1 MIKKLTLLGS
11 LYISQFIPVVF
22 IYQALPVFMRQE
34 GMSLQVIGSLPLLA
48 IPVMLKFLW
57 SPLIDR
63 YGFTRWG
70 HYRFWIICL
79 QLLVIFTVIGLGF
92 FGINQNFIILLLGLL
107 SLSLLS
113 SSQDIATDALAVG
126 LLEPQERGLGN
137 AIQTSGNYMGAVI
150 GGGGMLILL
159 SRWGWQATLLTM
171 ASIMLIALVPIFLHQ
186 ERIKK
191 PSKAYT
197 TKPALKNL
205 IDFCR
210 YPGIG
215 RWLLM
220 LVFYSSG
227 SMMATTMFRP
237 LLVDIGLSLPEIGW
251 LLGVVSYSAG
261 ILGAIISGL
270 LIAPLGRKRSL
281 VLFGLLRAI
290 AISTYL
296 LPAFGLTNLPVL
308 YLAAISVQISIGMA
322 MTPLYTVMM
331 DKSNLETAGT
341 DYTTQNSIVH
351 LGGIVAAAM
360 SGVIVRML
368 GYRGVFVTSIVVS
381 IIGVVLIAKI
391 FDDINY
397 QKAESKLTR
406 T

>member
-1 MIKKLTLLGS
+1 
-11 LYISQFIPVVF
+11 
-22 IYQALPVFMRQE
+22 
-34 GMSLQVIGSLPLLA
+34 
-48 IPVMLKFLW
+48 
-57 SPLIDR
+57 
-63 YGFTRWG
+63 
-70 HYRFWIICL
+70 
-79 QLLVIFTVIGLGF
+79 
-92 FGINQNFIILLLGLL
+92 
-107 SLSLLS
+107 
-113 SSQDIATDALAVG
+113 
-126 LLEPQERGLGN
+126 
-137 AIQTSGNYMGAVI
+137 
-150 GGGGMLILL
+150 
-159 SRWGWQATLLTM
+159 
-171 ASIMLIALVPIFLHQ
+171 
-186 ERIKK
+186 
-191 PSKAYT
+191 
-197 TKPALKNL
+197 
-205 IDFCR
+205 
-210 YPGIG
+210 
-215 RWLLM
+215 M

-261 ILGAIISGL
+261 ILGAIVAGL

-281 VLFGLLRAI
+281 VLFGLLRTI

-296 LPAFGLTNLPVL
+296 LPAFGVTNLPVL

-322 MTPLYTVMM
+322 TTPLYTVMM

-368 GYRGVFVTSIVVS
+368 GYGGVFVTSIVVS

-391 FDDINY
+391 FDDINH

>member
-1 MIKKLTLLGS
+1 
-11 LYISQFIPVVF
+11 
-22 IYQALPVFMRQE
+22 MRQE
-34 GMSLQVIGSLPLLA
+34 GISLQVIGALPLLA

-70 HYRFWIICL
+70 HYRFWIIWL

-92 FGINQNFIILLLGLL
+92 FGIKKNFIVLLLGLL

-159 SRWGWQATLLTM
+159 SQWGWRATLLTM
-171 ASIMLIALVPIFLHQ
+171 ASIMLVALIPIFLHQ

-191 PSKAYT
+191 PSKAHI

-261 ILGAIISGL
+261 ILGAIVAGL

-281 VLFGLLRAI
+281 ILFGLLRAI

-296 LPAFGLTNLPVL
+296 LPAFGVTNLPVL
-308 YLAAISVQISIGMA
+308 YLVAISVQISISMA
-322 MTPLYTVMM
+322 TTPLYTVMM
-331 DKSNLETAGT
+331 DKSNLETSGT
-341 DYTTQNSIVH
+341 DYTMQNSIVH

-360 SGVIVRML
+360 SGVIVRMV
-368 GYRGVFVTSIVVS
+368 GYRGVFATSIVVS
-381 IIGVVLIAKI
+381 IIGVVLIAKM
-391 FDDINY
+391 FDDINH
-397 QKAESKLTR
+397 QKAESKG
-406 T
+406 

>member
-1 MIKKLTLLGS
+1 
-11 LYISQFIPVVF
+11 
-22 IYQALPVFMRQE
+22 MRQE
-34 GMSLQVIGSLPLLA
+34 GMSLQVIGLLPLLA

-171 ASIMLIALVPIFLHQ
+171 ASIMLVALVPIFLHR

-191 PSKAYT
+191 PSKAYI

-261 ILGAIISGL
+261 ILGAIIAGL

-296 LPAFGLTNLPVL
+296 LPAFGVTNLPVL

-391 FDDINY
+391 FNDINH

>member
-1 MIKKLTLLGS
+1 
-11 LYISQFIPVVF
+11 
-22 IYQALPVFMRQE
+22 MRQE
-34 GMSLQVIGSLPLLA
+34 GISLQVIGSLPLLA
-48 IPVMLKFLW
+48 TPVMLKFLW

-70 HYRFWIICL
+70 HYRFWIISL
-79 QLLVIFTVIGLGF
+79 QLLVVCTVIGLAF
-92 FGINQNFIILLLGLL
+92 FDINQSFILLLLGLL

-137 AIQTSGNYMGAVI
+137 SVQTSGNYMGAVI

-159 SRWGWQATLLTM
+159 SQWGWKATLLTM
-171 ASIMLIALVPIFLHQ
+171 ASIMLVALIPIFQHQ
-186 ERIKK
+186 ERINK
-191 PSKAYT
+191 PSKIST
-197 TKPALKNL
+197 SEPALKNL

-210 YPGIG
+210 RPGMG
-215 RWLLM
+215 RWSLM

-237 LLVDIGLSLPEIGW
+237 LLVDTGLSLGEIGL

-261 ILGAIISGL
+261 ILGAIVSGL
-270 LIAPLGRKRSL
+270 SIAPLGRKRSL
-281 VLFGLLRAI
+281 ILFGSLRAI
-290 AISTYL
+290 AISAYF
-296 LPAFGLTNLPVL
+296 LPAFGLTDLPVL
-308 YLAAISVQISIGMA
+308 YLVAIIVQISISMA
-322 MTPLYTVMM
+322 TTPLYTIMM

-341 DYTTQNSIVH
+341 DYTMQNSIVY
-351 LGGIVAAAM
+351 LGGIIAAAM
-360 SGVIVRML
+360 SGIIARAV
-368 GYRGVFVTSIVVS
+368 GYQGVFAVSIVIS

-391 FDDINY
+391 FDDINHE
-397 QKAESKLTR
+397 KVESKLTR

>member
-1 MIKKLTLLGS
+1 
-11 LYISQFIPVVF
+11 
-22 IYQALPVFMRQE
+22 MRQE

>member
-1 MIKKLTLLGS
+1 
-11 LYISQFIPVVF
+11 
-22 IYQALPVFMRQE
+22 MRQE
-34 GMSLQVIGSLPLLA
+34 GMSLQIIGSLPLLA

-92 FGINQNFIILLLGLL
+92 FGINQNFIVLLLGLL

-171 ASIMLIALVPIFLHQ
+171 ASIMLVALVPIFLHQ

-197 TKPALKNL
+197 TKPALKKFNR
-205 IDFCR
+205 F
-210 YPGIG
+210 
-215 RWLLM
+215 
-220 LVFYSSG
+220 
-227 SMMATTMFRP
+227 
-237 LLVDIGLSLPEIGW
+237 LSLSGNRA
-251 LLGVVSYSAG
+251 LVADV
-261 ILGAIISGL
+261 GL
-270 LIAPLGRKRSL
+270 LF
-281 VLFGLLRAI
+281 FG
-290 AISTYL
+290 
-296 LPAFGLTNLPVL
+296 
-308 YLAAISVQISIGMA
+308 
-322 MTPLYTVMM
+322 
-331 DKSNLETAGT
+331 
-341 DYTTQNSIVH
+341 
-351 LGGIVAAAM
+351 
-360 SGVIVRML
+360 
-368 GYRGVFVTSIVVS
+368 
-381 IIGVVLIAKI
+381 
-391 FDDINY
+391 
-397 QKAESKLTR
+397 
-406 T
+406 

>member
-1 MIKKLTLLGS
+1 
-11 LYISQFIPVVF
+11 
-22 IYQALPVFMRQE
+22 MRQE
-34 GMSLQVIGSLPLLA
+34 GISLQVIGALPLLA

-70 HYRFWIICL
+70 HYRFWIIWL

-92 FGINQNFIILLLGLL
+92 FGIKKNFIVLLLGLL

-159 SRWGWQATLLTM
+159 SQWGWRATLLTM
-171 ASIMLIALVPIFLHQ
+171 ASIMLVALIPIFLHQ

-191 PSKAYT
+191 PSKAHI

-261 ILGAIISGL
+261 ILGAIVAGL

-281 VLFGLLRAI
+281 ILFGLLRAI

-296 LPAFGLTNLPVL
+296 LPAFGVTNLPVL
-308 YLAAISVQISIGMA
+308 YLVAISVQISISMA
-322 MTPLYTVMM
+322 TTPLYTVMM

-341 DYTTQNSIVH
+341 DYTMQNSIVH

-360 SGVIVRML
+360 SGVIVRMV
-368 GYRGVFVTSIVVS
+368 GYRGVFATSIVVS
-381 IIGVVLIAKI
+381 IIGVVLIAKM
-391 FDDINY
+391 FDDINH
-397 QKAESKLTR
+397 QKAESKG
-406 T
+406 